1 MESDNKSTGDKLN
14 DELILWYRK
23 VLQTWGGVMPD
34 GIRAEMVEHID
45 ALTETINEIE
55 DRLENPELYITE

>member
-1 MESDNKSTGDKLN
+1 MKSDSESMADKLSE
-14 DELILWYRK
+14 ELILWYRK

-45 ALTETINEIE
+45 ALTDTVDEIE
-55 DRLENPELYITE
+55 DRLENPELYIE